1 MKEFILLL
9 PEFFLA
15 VTVAGLVFSE
25 VGYHGERVRLIS
37 TTALLGLGGAF
48 VQTILTYQYGATQI
62 FDKVLAIDGF
72 SLFFKLFFTFL
83 ASLSILT
90 SMGSREIRPDK
101 MAEYCALIVA
111 SALAMCLAASAS
123 DLLLAFL
130 ALQFLNVLG
139 YFLSA
144 FGKTSVLS
152 TEAAVKHL
160 AFGVVSGIL
169 FLYGVA
175 ILFSA
180 THAIN
185 IYDMHKALVSSPLSR
200 ETGLVVFTLTFL
212 SLCFQFAAFPMHLW
226 APDVLEGAPT
236 PVSAFLAIGSR
247 AVGFA
252 VAVRF
257 FYVVFA
263 QPALVQGQWQVLG
276 GLNWPDVVA
285 LVSGITMIVGALLA
299 FRQTGAKRMVAYL
312 IIAQTGFL
320 LLGLLVLD
328 EIGMAALLYNLVVE
342 LFAILGVF
350 YVLSF
355 LFDELRSDRLE
366 SLKGML
372 ARAVPECI
380 ALILFLACL
389 IGLPPLPGFIGK
401 FTLVGAAIRHKWHF
415 LAVLA
420 MISTAIAT
428 VAVSRLSF
436 SLIGDFRKAST
447 TPVPHDTTRRLF
459 LVMLFVPMLLVGLFA
474 DVVLNWAG
482 QSLHFILW

>member
-15 VTVAGLVFSE
+15 VTLAGLVFAE
-25 VGYHGERVRLIS
+25 VGYHGERTRLIS
-37 TTALLGLGGAF
+37 ATALLGLGGAF
-48 VQTILTYQYGATQI
+48 IQTILTYQYGATQI
-62 FDKVLAIDGF
+62 FGKVLSIDGF
-72 SLFFKLFFTFL
+72 SLFFKLFFIFL
-83 ASLSILT
+83 ASLAILT
-90 SMGSREIRPDK
+90 SMSAKEIRADK
-101 MAEYCALIVA
+101 RAEYCALIVA

-144 FGKTSVLS
+144 FGKSSVLS

-160 AFGVVSGIL
+160 VFGVVSGVL
-169 FLYGVA
+169 LLYGVA

-185 IYDMHKALVSSPLSR
+185 IYDMHKVLVSTPLSR
-200 ETGLVVFTLTFL
+200 ETGLVVFTLILL

-252 VAVRF
+252 VAVRLLL
-257 FYVVFA
+257 VVFA
-263 QPALVQGQWQVLG
+263 QPAMAQGQWQVLG
-276 GLNWPDVVA
+276 GLDWPKVAA
-285 LVSGITMIVGALLA
+285 LVSGVTMTIGALLA

-312 IIAQTGFL
+312 VISQTGFL

-328 EIGMAALLYNLVVE
+328 EVGVAALLYNLVVE
-342 LFAILGVF
+342 LFAIMGVF
-350 YVLSF
+350 FVLSF
-355 LFDELRSDRLE
+355 LFDELRSDRLDA
-366 SLKGML
+366 LKGMM

-380 ALILFLACL
+380 ALVLFLACL
-389 IGLPPLPGFIGK
+389 IGLPPLPGFI
-401 FTLVGAAIRHKWHF
+401 V
-415 LAVLA
+415 
-420 MISTAIAT
+420 AT
-428 VAVSRLSF
+428 VAVGRLSF
-436 SLIGDFRKAST
+436 SLIGDFRKASAS
-447 TPVPHDTTRRLF
+447 PVPHDTSRRIF

-474 DVVLNWAG
+474 DVVLGWAG
-482 QSLHFILW
+482 QSLRFILW